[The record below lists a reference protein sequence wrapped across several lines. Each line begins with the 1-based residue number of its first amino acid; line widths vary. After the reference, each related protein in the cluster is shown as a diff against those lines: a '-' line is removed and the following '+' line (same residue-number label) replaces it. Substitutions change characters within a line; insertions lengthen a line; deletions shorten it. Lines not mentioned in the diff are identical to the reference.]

1 METLERPVR
10 QIIHDVPSDSIR
22 VLVVSAYPAVRA
34 GLNALLAQDP
44 LLSPRTA
51 PLGAG
56 MPSEAF
62 ASVRASGPFAELLTE
77 ERPPDVIVADI
88 SHSDGQAADDL
99 MERYPGVPL
108 VLLGADPGLDGPGV
122 AAGPIAYLG
131 SDADAQTLSAAV
143 RSVAAG
149 LIVLEPGLVTRLGI
163 RPMPAHQDTS
173 DIEPLTPREREVLKL
188 VAEGLPNKTIARE
201 LGISEHTAK
210 FHVGSLLAKLGA
222 GSRTEAV
229 TIATRRGLLTV

>member
-1 METLERPVR
+1 MDTLERPVR
-10 QIIHDVPSDSIR
+10 QVIHEDPSESIR
-22 VLVVSAYPAVRA
+22 VLVMSAYPAVRA
-34 GLNALLAQDP
+34 GLSALLAQDP
-44 LLSPRTA
+44 LLSPTTA

-56 MPSEAF
+56 IPRESF
-62 ASVRASGPFAELLTE
+62 ASVSAAGPFAEFLE
-77 ERPPDVIVADI
+77 DERPPDVIVADI
-88 SHSDGQAADDL
+88 SHADGQLADDL
-99 MERYPGVPL
+99 AERYPGIPL
-108 VLLGADPGLDGPGV
+108 VLLGADPGLDGPGL

-149 LIVLEPGLVTRLGI
+149 LIVLAPGLVSHLGI
-163 RPMPAHQDTS
+163 RPIPTQQDTS

-222 GSRTEAV
+222 SSRTEAV